1 VTRPPGSPK
10 AASPSD
16 GRDVSLKQTL
26 AKPDRIKRRKD
37 LSRVFQQGKSASDG
51 SIRLHVLA
59 NSLGR
64 SRMAVTVSA
73 HDGNAVQR
81 NRIKRICREGFRTCR
96 QDLPGGYDYVLQP
109 RAGSQLSLDSVRA
122 SLTALA
128 GRLIREASP

>member
-1 VTRPPGSPK
+1 M
-10 AASPSD
+10 
-16 GRDVSLKQTL
+16 SLKQTL

-37 LSRVFQQGKSASDG
+37 LSRVFEQGKSASDG
-51 SIRLHVLA
+51 SIRLHVLT

-73 HDGNAVQR
+73 RDGNAVQR
-81 NRIKRICREGFRTCR
+81 NRIKRICREAFRTCR

-109 RAGSQLSLDSVRA
+109 RAGSQLSLDSVRT
-122 SLTALA
+122 SLVELA